1 MKGGDNQQ
9 MQHKVQGLDKKVG
22 GKNMNRKAMLNV
34 LALVVIIVFSVTGC
48 GGTPTKPAES
58 KDIKIGVIYE
68 LTGGTASFGAAANN
82 GTKLAFKEINAA
94 GGILGKQIV
103 TATADNKSE
112 PSESANAMTKVI
124 TQDKVVAV
132 VGFTTSSNTIAGSA
146 VNEANKI
153 PFVTAAATNPK
164 VTVDEKTGKV
174 KPYTFRVCFID
185 PFQGTVGANFVLK
198 DLKLKKAV
206 VLIDNS
212 SDYSK
217 GLAKFFKEAFVKG
230 GGTIAGEEAYL
241 QKDKDFKSILTKIKS
256 MNPEFIYLPGYYEE
270 VGMIAKQAREMG
282 LNVPIVGGDGWDS
295 PKLVEIGSAAG
306 MNNTYFTNH
315 YSPEDTSAASKKF
328 VDAYKKEYGV
338 MPDAM
343 AVLGYDAAYVMA
355 DAIKRAGAAEPAK
368 IQAALVATK
377 NFPAV
382 TGATTLNENHDAVKS
397 AVIIEMKDGKMVYKT
412 TVKP

>member
-1 MKGGDNQQ
+1 MK
-9 MQHKVQGLDKKVG
+9 KSSLKF
-22 GKNMNRKAMLNV
+22 A
-34 LALVVIIVFSVTGC
+34 LALLVLVAFAVTGC
-48 GGTPTKPAES
+48 GGGAPAAKPAES
-58 KDIKIGVIYE
+58 KDIKIGVVYE
-68 LTGGTASFGAAANN
+68 LTGGTASFGTAANN

-94 GGILGKQIV
+94 GGVLGKQITTV
-103 TATADNKSE
+103 TADNKGE

-132 VGFTTSSNTIAGSA
+132 VGFTTSSNGIAGSA
-146 VNEANKI
+146 VNEASKI
-153 PFVTAAATNPK
+153 PFVAAATTNPK
-164 VTVDEKTGKV
+164 VTVDEKTGKA

-206 VLIDNS
+206 VMIDNS

-217 GLAKFFKEAFVKG
+217 GLAKFFKEAYTKG

-241 QKDKDFKSILTKIKS
+241 QKDKDFKAILTKIKGMS
-256 MNPEFIYLPGYYEE
+256 PEVIYLPGYYEE

-282 LNVPIVGGDGWDS
+282 ISIPIVGGDGWDS

-306 MNNTYFTNH
+306 MNNTFFTNH
-315 YSPEDTSAASKKF
+315 YSPEDSSPASKKF

-343 AVLGYDAAYVMA
+343 AVLGYDAAYVMV
-355 DAIKRAGAAEPAK
+355 DAIKRAGAADSEK
-368 IQAALVATK
+368 IRAALAATK
-377 NFPAV
+377 DFPAV

-397 AVIIEMKDGKMVYKT
+397 AVIIEMKNGKMVYKT